1 METQRVEWAAVVA
14 NNLTQ
19 YTPEPTPPVRGYR
32 AARERARH
40 ANAARWQ
47 SLCWAYR
54 VLRTVDGERAD
65 SIRRHCVTA
74 WGMTP
79 QNKWQARNT
88 AHGLR

>member
-1 METQRVEWAAVVA
+1 METQRVGWAVVVA
-14 NNLTQ
+14 DNVRQ
-19 YTPEPTPPVRGYR
+19 YTPEPTPPVRGYH

-40 ANAARWQ
+40 ANVPLAVVAGYR
-47 SLCWAYR
+47 CWHR
-54 VLRTVDGERAD
+54 RRRRAD
-65 SIRRHCVTA
+65 NIRRHCVTA